1 MIYRKLGRS
10 ALSIA
15 PLALGGNVFGWTADE
30 KTSHRLFDACVEA
43 GINLIDTAD
52 VYSRWAPGH
61 QGGESESVI
70 GSWLQTSGKRSKV
83 LIATKVGHEMGPGKR
98 GLSRAYIRD
107 AVEASLRRLRTS
119 HIDLYQAHADDPET
133 PLEETLGAFDELIKA
148 GKVRCIG
155 ASNYS
160 AERLAQALEVSR
172 RNGFARYESLQP
184 WYNLYDRANYEGSL
198 AELCEREELGVI
210 SYFSL
215 ASGFLTGKYRREAD
229 LKGRPRAMAVQA
241 MMNPRGMRI
250 LAALDAVAA
259 KIGAT
264 QAQVALSWLVCHGV
278 TAPIASATTLPQLQ
292 ELIGSTSLQLDA
304 GSVQLLDE
312 ASAGAEPRR
321 PPGG

>member
-10 ALSIA
+10 ALSVA
-15 PLALGGNVFGWTADE
+15 PLALGGNVLGWTADE
-30 KTSHRLFDACVEA
+30 KTSHRLFDACVDA
-43 GINLIDTAD
+43 GVNLIDTAD
-52 VYSRWAPGH
+52 VYSRWIPGH

-70 GSWLQTSGKRSKV
+70 GSWLQHSGKRNKV

-98 GLSRAYIRD
+98 GLSRAYIFA

-119 HIDLYQAHADDPET
+119 YIDLYQAHADDPET

-172 RNGFARYESLQP
+172 RNDFARYESLQP
-184 WYNLYDRANYEGSL
+184 WYNLYDRANYEGAL
-198 AELCEREELGVI
+198 AQLCEREELGVI

-215 ASGFLTGKYRREAD
+215 ASGFLTGKYRSEAD
-229 LKGRPRAMAVQA
+229 LKGRPRAMAVQG
-241 MMNPRGMRI
+241 MLNPRGMRI

-259 KIGAT
+259 KVGAT

-278 TAPIASATTLPQLQ
+278 TAPIASATTLPQLE
-292 ELIGSTSLQLDA
+292 ELIGSTSLRLDA

-312 ASAGAEPRR
+312 ASVGGEPRR

>member
-10 ALSIA
+10 ELSVA

-30 KTSHRLFDACVEA
+30 KTSHLLFDACVDA

-70 GSWLQTSGKRSKV
+70 GSWLQKSGKRSKV

-98 GLSRAYIRD
+98 GLSRAYILE

-119 HIDLYQAHADDPET
+119 YIDLYQAHADDPGA
-133 PLEETLGAFDELIKA
+133 PLEETLGTFDELIKS

-172 RNGFARYESLQP
+172 RNGYARYESLQP
-184 WYNLYDRANYEGSL
+184 WYNLYDRANYEGPL
-198 AELCEREELGVI
+198 AELCEREGLGVI

-215 ASGFLTGKYRREAD
+215 ASGFLTGKYRSDAD

-241 MMNPRGMRI
+241 MMNERGTRI
-250 LAALDAVAA
+250 LVALDEVATRV
-259 KIGAT
+259 GAT
-264 QAQVALSWLVCHGV
+264 PAQVALSWLVSHGV
-278 TAPIASATTLPQLQ
+278 TAPIASATTLSQLE
-292 ELIGSTSLQLDA
+292 ELIGSTALRLDTESLH
-304 GSVQLLDE
+304 LLDD

-321 PPGG
+321 PVGG